1 MGWCMLEPAGAHTSN
16 NSSVDGVVAIV
27 VVVVGA
33 ETAGSSW
40 NNAVSVPVGVVG
52 DASVVVVVVG
62 GGAPI
67 Y

>member
-27 VVVVGA
+27 VVGKEA
-33 ETAGSSW
+33 AGSSW

-52 DASVVVVVVG
+52 DASVVVVVG
-62 GGAPI
+62 GGAPM

>member
-16 NSSVDGVVAIV
+16 NSSVDGVVAV

-33 ETAGSSW
+33 DATGSSW
-40 NNAVSVPVGVVG
+40 NNAVSAPVGVVG